1 MKITMN
7 NNERTLTIT
16 RNEMLEIAHKHNAKV
31 FDAEDMYDIYEIEHN
46 FPDELTISENEVG
59 VTERGFIIFKE
70 DFEEIMKG

>member
-16 RNEMLEIAHKHNAKV
+16 RNEMLEIAHKHNTKV
-31 FDAEDMYDIYEIEHN
+31 SNVEDMYDICEIEHN
-46 FPDELTISENEVG
+46 FPNELTISENEVD
-59 VTERGFIIFKE
+59 VTEKGFIIFKE

>member
-7 NNERTLTIT
+7 NNERTLTLT

-31 FDAEDMYDIYEIEHN
+31 GPEDMYDIYEIENN